1 MMYLHK
7 VTKKKDGFLLL
18 FMHNIDRVEN
28 EDPKEYPAAIFFCN
42 ENKGA
47 LNTADEMLSS
57 YSIKGL

>member
-1 MMYLHK
+1 MMCLRK

-18 FMHNIDRVEN
+18 YMHNIERVEN
-28 EDPKEYPAAIFFCN
+28 EDPKEYPAATLFYN